1 MTLIHVSPR
10 VKSLEIHLIFA
21 VLAAFVWLVIPTA
34 AESSE
39 KRELLSG

>member
-1 MTLIHVSPR
+1 
-10 VKSLEIHLIFA
+10 LIFGA
-21 VLAAFVWLVIPTA
+21 LASSVGLLIPTG